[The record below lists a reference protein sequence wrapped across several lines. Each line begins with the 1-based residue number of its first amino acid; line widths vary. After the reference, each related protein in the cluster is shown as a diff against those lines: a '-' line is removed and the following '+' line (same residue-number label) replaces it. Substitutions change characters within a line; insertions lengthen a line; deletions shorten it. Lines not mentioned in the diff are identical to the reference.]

1 MLFYAQQ
8 KVETTR
14 NNKLTRNRQQIS
26 FKQKAANVKIKNK
39 KKTKRQILIKIK
51 YYKIQLQMLFAFT
64 RNYLE
69 I

>member
-1 MLFYAQQ
+1 MVFYAQQ

-26 FKQKAANVKIKNK
+26 FKQKAANVKIKK
-39 KKTKRQILIKIK
+39 QKTKRQILIKIK